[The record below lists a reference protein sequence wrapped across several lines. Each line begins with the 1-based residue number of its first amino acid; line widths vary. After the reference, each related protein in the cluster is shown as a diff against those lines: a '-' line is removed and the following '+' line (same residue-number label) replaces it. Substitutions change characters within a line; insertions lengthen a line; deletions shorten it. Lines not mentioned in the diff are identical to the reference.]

1 MTVSVAT
8 LLDAAPY
15 LADLAARHAD
25 WFAAARLAPDVAFD
39 AVLAELARAGA
50 DGSGEESVARAL
62 RLAKGR
68 IALLAAVAEVEG
80 RWTTE
85 RSTAALSDLADAA
98 LDAGLEVLIRAAV
111 ARGQLGPATAATSG
125 LAIFALGKHGGRE
138 LNYSSDIDI
147 VAFFDPDRAPLID
160 RGEATRLFSR
170 IVQKLAGLMQDR
182 TADGYVFRTDL
193 RLRPDPGATPV
204 ALPVEAALAYYESR
218 GQNWERAARIK
229 ARPCAGDRM
238 AGEAFLKELA
248 PYVWRKH
255 LDFATIADIQA
266 MKRQIN
272 ITKNVGDVRVEGHNV
287 KLGLGGIR
295 EIEFFTQTQQLIAGG
310 RDPAL
315 RVRPTSAAL
324 RALAAASWISQKAA
338 DELIATY
345 WYLRGVENRLQ
356 MRRDEQTHVMP
367 ETEAEIAII
376 GGLMGQPDRAAFE
389 STYRAALN
397 LVVGYYAELFAEGET
412 LGSGSGNLVFTG
424 SDDDPGTLETLSG
437 MGFRAPSGAI
447 ATVRKWHYGGYAA
460 TRAAAARAHLTELL
474 PALLR
479 TLSEAGN
486 PDEALA
492 RFDNFLSRLP
502 SGVQLFALLRN
513 HDNLRSLLVALM
525 ASAPRMAEAVIH
537 RAHVMDGLI
546 DPAFADEV
554 RRRSTLLSKIAD
566 FFAEARDYQDVIDRA
581 RIIGQEQMF
590 LIAAGLLAGTIDAQR
605 AGEQF
610 TTLAEALLTRLFA
623 AVRTAGANAELEA
636 QLLTAAELYNVG
648 VNQLDSG
655 DAAGQ
660 STVEAASN
668 QFAQI
673 CAALGFPDVAA
684 CLAQYGIELPPLPA
698 APAQPTQPTET
709 PVDELPGADEAVTP
723 EATEVLPETVAPEEA
738 APVLDSAKD
747 ATEES
752 PAEPVVEEPAAPPPA
767 DDAAA
772 QADIAPTEPVAPLA
786 EVKGEAVESFDLPDF
801 VVPQDVTII
810 NNVTNITNNTTI
822 DNGDDGKPAKPNYT
836 NSGFIFQIGVNLVI
850 SNPAQDFD
858 RISDDDEDE
867 VYYER
872 LGNGRVK
879 ETIVRPNGVQIVTI
893 CNRYG
898 EVLKRSRIMPDGREY
913 ILAWYEE
920 DEDEDDFFDWRD
932 PGLDLPPLRLTIPIR
947 DYVLDADD
955 ADEDEVELFFREPPV
970 EKVRQIYSIDDVKRS
985 ARIRDSVR
993 RIEVGGLTFDSGAAT
1008 ISRSQVG
1015 ALSKVANAMLK
1026 MLDDNPAET
1035 FLIEGHTDAVGSDRA
1050 NLVLSDACAAT
1061 VVCILTDFYGVPP
1074 ENLVTQGY
1082 GERYLKVKTEAAERL
1097 NRRVSIKRITP
1108 LITLAGQD

>member
-25 WFAAARLAPDVAFD
+25 WFVSARETPDAAFA
-39 AVLAELARAGA
+39 AVLADLSRAGA
-50 DGSGEESVARAL
+50 ASAGEDDVARAL

-68 IALLAAVAEVEG
+68 VALLAAVAEVEE

-85 RSTAALSDLADAA
+85 QSTAALSDLADAA

-125 LAIFALGKHGGRE
+125 LTIFALGKHGGRE

-170 IVQKLAGLMQDR
+170 IVQRLAGLMQDR

-218 GQNWERAARIK
+218 GQNWERAAWIK
-229 ARPCAGDRM
+229 ARPCAGDKT
-238 AGEAFLKELA
+238 AGQAFLKELG

-310 RDPAL
+310 RDTAL

-324 RALAAASWISQKAA
+324 RALAAANWISDTAA

-367 ETEAEIAII
+367 ETEAEIAIV
-376 GGLMGQPDRAAFE
+376 GSLMGQPDLAAFE

-412 LGSGSGNLVFTG
+412 LGSGTGNLVFTG

-437 MGFRAPSGAI
+437 MGFRQPSGAI
-447 ATVRKWHYGGYAA
+447 ATVRKWHYGSYAA

-492 RFDNFLSRLP
+492 RFDSFLSRLP

-554 RRRSTLLSKIAD
+554 RRRSTLLNKIAD

-623 AVRTAGANAELEA
+623 AVRAEFEKRHGVVPGGRAALLAFGKMASREMTARSDLDFIILYDVEGAAEESNGEKPLATSQYFARLTQRLLAAISAPTSEGVLYEADMRLRPSGNAGPLATSLKGFIQYHHESAWTWEHLALSRARVIQADGDLRARIDAAIAEILSRPRDVARTIADVTAMRALMARERPPRHPFDLKLVAGGLVDLEFIAQSA
-636 QLLTAAELYNVG
+636 QLVARAQLDAPQAPTAAVLRRLGETGLVPEGERLAEIHAVY
-648 VNQLDSG
+648 
-655 DAAGQ
+655 A
-660 STVEAASN
+660 TVLQVMS
-668 QFAQI
+668 
-673 CAALGFPDVAA
+673 AALADPFKDEGWTEAFREL
-684 CLAQYGIELPPLPA
+684 LAQRTNMPNFERL
-698 APAQPTQPTET
+698 
-709 PVDELPGADEAVTP
+709 
-723 EATEVLPETVAPEEA
+723 ATELRAM
-738 APVLDSAKD
+738 
-747 ATEES
+747 
-752 PAEPVVEEPAAPPPA
+752 
-767 DDAAA
+767 
-772 QADIAPTEPVAPLA
+772 Q
-786 EVKGEAVESFDLPDF
+786 
-801 VVPQDVTII
+801 
-810 NNVTNITNNTTI
+810 
-822 DNGDDGKPAKPNYT
+822 
-836 NSGFIFQIGVNLVI
+836 
-850 SNPAQDFD
+850 
-858 RISDDDEDE
+858 DE
-867 VYYER
+867 V
-872 LGNGRVK
+872 
-879 ETIVRPNGVQIVTI
+879 
-893 CNRYG
+893 
-898 EVLKRSRIMPDGREY
+898 
-913 ILAWYEE
+913 
-920 DEDEDDFFDWRD
+920 
-932 PGLDLPPLRLTIPIR
+932 
-947 DYVLDADD
+947 
-955 ADEDEVELFFREPPV
+955 
-970 EKVRQIYSIDDVKRS
+970 S
-985 ARIRDSVR
+985 A
-993 RIEVGGLTFDSGAAT
+993 
-1008 ISRSQVG
+1008 
-1015 ALSKVANAMLK
+1015 
-1026 MLDDNPAET
+1026 
-1035 FLIEGHTDAVGSDRA
+1035 
-1050 NLVLSDACAAT
+1050 
-1061 VVCILTDFYGVPP
+1061 
-1074 ENLVTQGY
+1074 
-1082 GERYLKVKTEAAERL
+1082 AAERWY
-1097 NRRVSIKRITP
+1097 
-1108 LITLAGQD
+1108 AGLVREP